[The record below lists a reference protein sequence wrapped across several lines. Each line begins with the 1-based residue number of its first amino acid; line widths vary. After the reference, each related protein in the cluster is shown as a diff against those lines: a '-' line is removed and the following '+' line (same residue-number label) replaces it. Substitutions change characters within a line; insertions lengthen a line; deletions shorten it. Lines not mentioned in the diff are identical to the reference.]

1 MVRVILTYPRGT
13 AGAARAADVAAALER
28 AGLPVG
34 VPFPATQAAAGPRL
48 SYFFHEDREAAL
60 QARSNAGSALEQAV
74 PRLRRPEGAT
84 PRPGAIE
91 LALPDAAGGADAP
104 ARAEETAA
112 ALAPAPAVLAAPA
125 DGAVLPA
132 EAAQRGITLS
142 WQPAASAEPD
152 CCFVEVVRLDDGG
165 PLRAVFAAYAA
176 APGQQVVQLSR
187 PGRYA
192 WRVLTVSRAA
202 QRYSPS
208 PWRHFVLGEAQP

>member
-13 AGAARAADVAAALER
+13 AGAARVADVAAALER
-28 AGLPVG
+28 AGLAVG

-60 QARSNAGSALEQAV
+60 QARGNAGPAMEQAV
-74 PRLRRPEGAT
+74 PRLGRPEGAT
-84 PRPGAIE
+84 PRPGVIE

-104 ARAEETAA
+104 ARAEETADA
-112 ALAPAPAVLAAPA
+112 PAPAPAVLAVPA
-125 DGAVLPA
+125 DGAVLPS

-142 WQPAASAEPD
+142 WQPSAAGPG

-176 APGQQVVQLSR
+176 APGEQLVQLNR

-192 WRVLTVSRAA
+192 WRVLAVSRAA